1 MNKTISDVFPQLAR
15 ISDADMRDKVSL
27 CWKEAIKRGGWTV
40 EQLETI
46 PFTLTLDEQV
56 NISIAAHTNHVTNCA
71 IALGEVMKPAYKGMF
86 DLDMDILVAGGLLH
100 DVGKLLE
107 FARDG
112 DGYKVSEDGR
122 LRRHP
127 ISGCALA
134 AEVGL
139 PESVQHMIATH
150 SWEGDKAHR
159 TPESYIV
166 HHSDFVN
173 YHPLKDA

>member
-1 MNKTISDVFPQLAR
+1 MTISEIFPQLAR
-15 ISDADMRDKVSL
+15 ISDDDLRSKVVA
-27 CWKEAIKRGGWTV
+27 CWDEAIKRGGWSV
-40 EQLETI
+40 EELDTI
-46 PFTLTLDEQV
+46 PFTLTLEEQV

-71 IALGEVMKPAYKGMF
+71 IALGEVMSSAYKGMF
-86 DLDMDILVAGGLLH
+86 DIDMDILIAGGLLH

-107 FARDG
+107 FARNGEDFV
-112 DGYKVSEDGR
+112 VSVDGR

-127 ISGCALA
+127 ISGLALA
-134 AEVGL
+134 AELGL
-139 PESVQHMIATH
+139 PETVQHMIATH